1 MCLRATAVSYK
12 PYIPRQTQC
21 LALSRVNNRYFFNLS
36 NCILSTSHMLNAA
49 SSTKCVNVL
58 LGDGGDILE
67 EESFELQ
74 SDQ

>member
-21 LALSRVNNRYFFNLS
+21 LAPSRVSNRYFFTLS
-36 NCILSTSHMLNAA
+36 SCILSTGHMLNAA
-49 SSTKCVNVL
+49 SSTNCVNVL